1 MQRRKGKG
9 NETALSWMAV
19 KGSVVAAVRSKSAAR
34 DVFAVD
40 SVAFLNVEILLHG
53 CVWCHKPRFS
63 G

>member
-1 MQRRKGKG
+1 
-9 NETALSWMAV
+9 MAV